1 MTESAQKPP
10 KQRDLSGPLHS
21 HLGEAAKPEVVK
33 DGYIPLGQA
42 ARDQAEA
49 GGGSSPNP
57 PAPPKGPSPPKTQP
71 A

>member
-1 MTESAQKPP
+1 MTEP
-10 KQRDLSGPLHS
+10 QRDLSGPFHS

-33 DGYIPLGQA
+33 DGYIPLGKA
-42 ARDQAEA
+42 ARDQAEG

-57 PAPPKGPSPPKTQP
+57 SGEAAPP

>member
-1 MTESAQKPP
+1 MTESAQKPLR
-10 KQRDLSGPLHS
+10 QRDLTGPLHS

-33 DGYIPLGQA
+33 DGYIPLGKA

-57 PAPPKGPSPPKTQP
+57 PGEAAPP